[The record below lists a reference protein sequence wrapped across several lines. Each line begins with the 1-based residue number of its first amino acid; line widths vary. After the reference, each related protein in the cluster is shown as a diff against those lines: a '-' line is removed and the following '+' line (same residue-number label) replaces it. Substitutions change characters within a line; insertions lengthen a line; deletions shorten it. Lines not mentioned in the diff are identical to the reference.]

1 MQIQPKIS
9 IIVPVYK
16 VEPYLGT
23 CLESVL
29 SQTYQNLEIILVDDG
44 SPDQCGTIC
53 DQYALKDNR
62 IRVIH
67 QENQGLSGARNSG
80 IDLVTGEYITF
91 IDSDDFIAPD
101 DESGQKL
108 SEEKN
113 SQLAIFEFKE
123 QMVQFF
129 KNKNYTTTAWGKLY
143 SRKLFESI
151 RYPVGKYHE
160 DVFTTYQLVAL
171 SRRTVLLNRSFY
183 WYRQVASSIIHQS
196 FSLKHLDSIEAS
208 LQRYEFMKSY
218 DLQLSKIAE
227 GSIVY
232 SCCRCME
239 KMVQADYYDEITE
252 QYICNMIRKHLFSF
266 LCFSRNS
273 LKTKGFACMNAL
285 SSEIVRSVYKL
296 LFVR

>member
-1 MQIQPKIS
+1 MYKRQDFIDICMIELMVEQLDDMTD
-9 IIVPVYK
+9 IVA
-16 VEPYLGT
+16 
-23 CLESVL
+23 
-29 SQTYQNLEIILVDDG
+29 
-44 SPDQCGTIC
+44 CGTVYC
-53 DQYALKDNR
+53 
-62 IRVIH
+62 
-67 QENQGLSGARNSG
+67 
-80 IDLVTGEYITF
+80 
-91 IDSDDFIAPD
+91 